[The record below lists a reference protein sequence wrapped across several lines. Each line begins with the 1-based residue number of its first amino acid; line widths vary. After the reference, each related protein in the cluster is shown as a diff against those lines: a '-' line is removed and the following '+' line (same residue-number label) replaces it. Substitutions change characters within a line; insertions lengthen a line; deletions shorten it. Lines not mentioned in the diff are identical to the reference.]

1 MSAGKLRKLSILKVD
16 QNRLTYLPEG
26 IGNCESLT
34 ELVLTENQLQV
45 GMQLQ
50 PCLIFESNGMPSK
63 IDVMILHIVNS
74 FVKQL
79 EAVALHNTF
88 GLSLHVNLDC
98 DKISV

>member
-1 MSAGKLRKLSILKVD
+1 MCTLDDSRKIHCVSAGKLRKLSILKAD
-16 QNRLTYLPEG
+16 QNRLAYLPES

-50 PCLIFESNGMPSK
+50 PCLIFESNRMPSK

-74 FVKQL
+74 FVK
-79 EAVALHNTF
+79 
-88 GLSLHVNLDC
+88 
-98 DKISV
+98 

>member
-1 MSAGKLRKLSILKVD
+1 MSAGKLRKLSILKAD

-45 GMQLQ
+45 GMLLQ

-63 IDVMILHIVNS
+63 IDAMILHIVNS

-79 EAVALHNTF
+79 EAVALHNSF
-88 GLSLHVNLDC
+88 E
-98 DKISV
+98 